1 MHVTINERILMAQY
15 HKKERDIKELK
26 EQLEQYKESLRTMK
40 NNLDETKHLNK
51 VLVNQISSL
60 SLQIKSW
67 AKSIPSMKDEM

>member
-1 MHVTINERILMAQY
+1 MRISVNERILVAQY
-15 HKKERDIKELK
+15 HKKEREIKELK

-67 AKSIPSMKDEM
+67 AKSIPSITDEM

>member
-1 MHVTINERILMAQY
+1 MRISVNERILVAQY
-15 HKKERDIKELK
+15 HKKEREIKELK

-40 NNLDETKHLNK
+40 NNLDEEKHLNK

>member
-1 MHVTINERILMAQY
+1 MKISANERILVAQY
-15 HKKERDIKELK
+15 HKKEREIKELK

>member
-1 MHVTINERILMAQY
+1 
-15 HKKERDIKELK
+15 
-26 EQLEQYKESLRTMK
+26 MK

>member
-1 MHVTINERILMAQY
+1 MRISVKERILVAQY
-15 HKKERDIKELK
+15 HKKEREIKELK

-40 NNLDETKHLNK
+40 NNLDETKYLNK

>member
-67 AKSIPSMKDEM
+67 AKSIPSITDEM

>member
-1 MHVTINERILMAQY
+1 MHVTINERILMSQY
-15 HKKERDIKELK
+15 HKKEREIKELK

-67 AKSIPSMKDEM
+67 AKSIPSITDEM

>member
-1 MHVTINERILMAQY
+1 MRISVNERILVAQY
-15 HKKERDIKELK
+15 HKKEREIKELK

>member
-1 MHVTINERILMAQY
+1 MAQY

-60 SLQIKSW
+60 SLQIKS
-67 AKSIPSMKDEM
+67 

>member
-1 MHVTINERILMAQY
+1 MRISVNERILVAQY
-15 HKKERDIKELK
+15 HKKEREIKELK

-60 SLQIKSW
+60 SLQIKS
-67 AKSIPSMKDEM
+67 